1 MKTKIFVI
9 IAVVCA
15 LVLLSGCVEVQ
26 DETGNGESESKIS
39 FTEIRVGDMPT
50 EDFSHVN
57 VTFSEIK
64 LHSTESG
71 WVSIPLDTTTVDL
84 IYLHINNL
92 TEQLG
97 IGEIEIGNYTK
108 LWIVVD
114 NASGMLK
121 STGETVYFDVPS
133 DTLKI
138 QHLFK
143 FEKGNNTITV
153 DIDLDNSI
161 HEYGNGELYKLLPVI
176 SELNVSH
183 SNGTRIRFRNQEKI
197 INYGN
202 GTQIKLQ
209 DNNTLK
215 NMVGNRKP
223 AIDIVA
229 NGSRGNHVTINVNES
244 ITFNASG
251 TYDVDNDT
259 ILYTWDLDDGT
270 TDTGAVVTH
279 IYSEE
284 GTYHVTLTASDGEL
298 EDTAT
303 ITVTVKQSGG
313 QGNGPS

>member
-1 MKTKIFVI
+1 MEMKIFV
-9 IAVVCA
+9 VCA
-15 LVLLSGCVEVQ
+15 VAGLLVLLSGCVEVQ
-26 DETGNGESESKIS
+26 EDIENGKVESKIS

-64 LHSTESG
+64 LHSNESG
-71 WVSIPLDTTTVDL
+71 WVSIPLETTIVDL
-84 IYLHINNL
+84 IYLHMNNL

-97 IGEIEIGNYTK
+97 IGEIGIGNYTK

-114 NASGMLK
+114 NASGVLK
-121 STGETVYFDVPS
+121 ETGETVFFDVPS

-143 FEKGNNTITV
+143 FEEGNNTITV

-183 SNGTRIRFRNQEKI
+183 SNGTTIRFRNRDRI

-223 AIDIVA
+223 AIDIVV

-259 ILYTWDLDDGT
+259 VTYAWDLDDGNT
-270 TDTGAVVTH
+270 STGVVVTH
-279 IYSEE
+279 IYSEK

-303 ITVTVKQSGG
+303 ITVTVKRSGG
-313 QGNGPS
+313 QGNGPD

>member
-1 MKTKIFVI
+1 MEIKIV
-9 IAVVCA
+9 AVCA
-15 LVLLSGCVEVQ
+15 VIGLLVLLNGCVEDQ
-26 DETGNGESESKIS
+26 EDTGNGKIESKIS

-64 LHSTESG
+64 LHSNESG
-71 WVSIPLDTTTVDL
+71 WVSIPLETTTVDL
-84 IYLHINNL
+84 IYLHMNNL

-97 IGEIEIGNYTK
+97 IGEIEVGNYTK

-114 NASGMLK
+114 NASGVL
-121 STGETVYFDVPS
+121 TETDDTVYFDVPS

-143 FEKGNNTITV
+143 FEEGNNTITV

-161 HEYGNGELYKLLPVI
+161 HTYGNGELYKLLPVI
-176 SELNVSH
+176 SELNISH
-183 SNGTRIRFRNQEKI
+183 SNRTTIRFRNQEKI

-223 AIDIVA
+223 AIDIVV
-229 NGSRGNHVTINVNES
+229 NGSRGNHVTINTNES
-244 ITFNASG
+244 ITFNASS

-259 ILYTWDLDDGT
+259 ITYAWDFDDGT
-270 TDTGAVVTH
+270 TSTEVVVTH
-279 IYSEE
+279 IYSEK
-284 GTYHVTLTASDGEL
+284 GTYHITLTASDGEL

-303 ITVTVKQSGG
+303 ITVTVKQSSG
-313 QGNGPS
+313 QGNGPN